1 MSARIINIP
10 NSLSMAR
17 LALVPVL
24 LYCADKGLQTLF
36 LYVLAASLSTDYFD
50 GYLARKL
57 NQATSLGAKLDSWGD
72 FFTYGAMVFGLMW
85 LWPEIYQQESWFLYL
100 AVFFYLIPTVTSLLK
115 FGEFP
120 NYHTWAA
127 KISAVLM
134 APAYYLLVLY
144 DMSLLFRIV
153 VLFHIWVAIEE
164 LIITFMLNRKYYNVP
179 TLFHAKEIVRRQRAA
194 LRQRVDRRRS
204 RRIDKR
210 QGGGKRSS
218 D

>member
-24 LYCADKGLQTLF
+24 LYCADKGLQTPF
-36 LYVLAASLSTDYFD
+36 LYLLAASLSTDYFD

-57 NQATSLGAKLDSWGD
+57 NQVTQLGAKLDSWGD

-85 LWPEIYQQESWFLYL
+85 LWPEIFQQESWFLYL
-100 AVFFYLIPTVTSLLK
+100 AVFFYLIPTITSLLK

-120 NYHTWAA
+120 SYHTWAA

-204 RRIDKR
+204 NRIDKR
-210 QGGGKRSS
+210 RGKDKRSS

>member
-1 MSARIINIP
+1 AIMSTRIINIP
-10 NSLSMAR
+10 NSLSMTR

-24 LYCADKGLQTLF
+24 LYCANKGLQAPF

-57 NQATSLGAKLDSWGD
+57 NQTTPLGAKLDSWGD

-179 TLFHAKEIVRRQRAA
+179 TLFHAREIVRRQKAA
-194 LRQRVDRRRS
+194 IRQRVERHRS
-204 RRIDKR
+204 RRVGRRKTKL
-210 QGGGKRSS
+210 GE
-218 D
+218 

>member
-10 NSLSMAR
+10 NSLSMTR

-24 LYCADKGLQTLF
+24 LYCANQGLQAPF

-57 NQATSLGAKLDSWGD
+57 SQATSLGARLDSWGD

-85 LWPEIYQQESWFLYL
+85 LWPEVFQQESWFLYL
-100 AVFFYLIPTVTSLLK
+100 AVFCYLIPTATSLLK

-179 TLFHAKEIVRRQRAA
+179 SLFHAREIVRRQKAVI
-194 LRQRVDRRRS
+194 RQRVERHRS
-204 RRIDKR
+204 RRVGRRKTKL
-210 QGGGKRSS
+210 GE
-218 D
+218 

>member
-1 MSARIINIP
+1 MSARVINIP

-57 NQATSLGAKLDSWGD
+57 NQATPLGAKLDSWGD

-179 TLFHAKEIVRRQRAA
+179 TLFHAREIVRRQKAA
-194 LRQRVDRRRS
+194 IRQRVERHRS
-204 RRIDKR
+204 RRETKR
-210 QGGGKRSS
+210 GEEKTR
-218 D
+218 